1 MNGERFLIITSQHT
15 DKIMAKNTGT
25 TEKTISKTKE
35 EIIKEAKRIEEATL
49 FSSKGHFQAASIWRN
64 FHFFLGVPAAVL
76 SAIAGASALSQ
87 FDNSGFIAGVLAI
100 IVAAITSLMTFLNP
114 NEKANTHMEAG
125 NNYDA
130 LQNKARIFWS
140 VDCWREKSEDVL
152 AEKLKYLSDQKDKLN
167 LSSPQIPWIAYQLAK
182 KGIEA
187 GEADYKVDKE

>member
-1 MNGERFLIITSQHT
+1 
-15 DKIMAKNTGT
+15 MAKNTGT